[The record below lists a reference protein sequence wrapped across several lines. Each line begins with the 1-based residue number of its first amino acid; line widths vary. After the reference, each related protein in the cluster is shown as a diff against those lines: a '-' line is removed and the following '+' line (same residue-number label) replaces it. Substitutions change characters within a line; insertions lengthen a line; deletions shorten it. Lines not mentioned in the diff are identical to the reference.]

1 MKTDKLK
8 ELQGTLKRGRI
19 KQFKHQTIIDKN
31 PINLSDEEQNIVEIV
46 KKHLESADASYNVD
60 IISIN
65 MLARLL
71 TVVQQAANN
80 LLKTGGVVI
89 HANGLQQISPEW
101 TMFKQ
106 SIELYNDMSDRF
118 GLDPKA
124 RLKLEYF
131 DRVDKKV
138 EDPIVKLIKNA

>member
-8 ELQGTLKRGRI
+8 ELQGTLKKGRI
-19 KQFKHQTIIDKN
+19 KNMTPQMIIAHN
-31 PINLSDEEQNIVEIV
+31 PLNLSEEEQNVVELV
-46 KKHLESADASYNVD
+46 KMHLESADASYNVD

-71 TVVQQAANN
+71 TVVQQSAKN
-80 LLKTGGVVI
+80 LLNTGGVVI
-89 HANGLQQISPEW
+89 CANGVQQISPEW

-131 DRVDKKV
+131 NRVDKK
-138 EDPIVKLIKNA
+138 EDDPIMKLIKNA

>member
-131 DRVDKKV
+131 NRVDKKE
-138 EDPIVKLIKNA
+138 EDPIMKLIKNA

>member
-1 MKTDKLK
+1 MKTEKLK
-8 ELQGTLKRGRI
+8 DLQGTLKPSRVKRI
-19 KQFKHQTIIDKN
+19 TPQEIIAHN
-31 PINLSDEEQNIVEIV
+31 TVELV

-60 IISIN
+60 IIAIN

-71 TVVQQAANN
+71 TVIQHAANN
-80 LLKTGGVVI
+80 ILKNDGVVVYP
-89 HANGLQQISPEW
+89 NGVQQISPEW

-106 SIELYNDMSDRF
+106 SVEIYNDMSDRF

-131 DRVDKKV
+131 NRADKKE
-138 EDPIVKLIKNA
+138 EDPIMKLIKNA

>member
-1 MKTDKLK
+1 MKTEKLK

-19 KQFKHQTIIDKN
+19 KKMTAQAIIAHN
-31 PINLSDEEQNIVEIV
+31 PFDLTDDEQNTVELV

-60 IISIN
+60 IIAIN

-71 TVVQQAANN
+71 TVIQHAANN
-80 LLKTGGVVI
+80 ILKNDGVVVYP
-89 HANGLQQISPEW
+89 NGVQQISPEW

-106 SIELYNDMSDRF
+106 SVEIYNDMSDRF

-131 DRVDKKV
+131 NRADKKE
-138 EDPIVKLIKNA
+138 EDPIMKLIKNA

>member
-8 ELQGTLKRGRI
+8 ELQGTLKKGRI
-19 KQFKHQTIIDKN
+19 KQIKHQTIIDKN

-131 DRVDKKV
+131 NRVDKKE
-138 EDPIVKLIKNA
+138 EDPIMKLIKNA